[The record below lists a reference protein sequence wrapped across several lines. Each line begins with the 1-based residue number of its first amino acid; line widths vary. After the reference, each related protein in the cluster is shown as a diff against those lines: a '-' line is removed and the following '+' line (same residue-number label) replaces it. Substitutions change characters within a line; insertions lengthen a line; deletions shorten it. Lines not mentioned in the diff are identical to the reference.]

1 MNNLSMLAMCKR
13 LPLLFIALLL
23 FYGNSLVW
31 AQGNP
36 ENDSL
41 AHTSTRQV
49 YWGVDLG
56 YARPVGWMAAELGNG
71 NQLQMHWLVQKSEKW
86 VWQYQVGLG
95 WFGPSTSP
103 LNEQAPKPS
112 TASVEFSAN
121 RLRIWQFGLIQV
133 YAGGGVG
140 LAYLPFFNA
149 ETDFQNTI
157 LPFLLPRLGFRV
169 AINPTIQIGFEFNH
183 RLGVPL
189 GKRDW
194 LWQQT
199 GFQLGACFRL
209 KAEKK

>member
-1 MNNLSMLAMCKR
+1 MLAMCKR
-13 LPLLFIALLL
+13 QLPSLTVFLLL
-23 FYGNSLVW
+23 SGHTLVW
-31 AQGNP
+31 AQDNP
-36 ENDSL
+36 ENDTL
-41 AHTSTRQV
+41 AQVPTRQV
-49 YWGVDLG
+49 YWGIDLG
-56 YARPVGWMAAELGNG
+56 YARPIGWMAAELGNG
-71 NQLQMHWLVQKSEKW
+71 NQLQLYWLIQKKLNW

-95 WFGPSTSP
+95 WLGPSTSP
-103 LNEQAPKPS
+103 LNEENPKPS
-112 TASVEFSAN
+112 TASVEFSAS
-121 RLRIWQFGLIQV
+121 RLRIWQFDLIQV

-157 LPFLLPRLGFRV
+157 LPFLLPRVGFRV
-169 AINPTIQIGFEFNH
+169 AINPAIQMGFEFNH

-209 KAEKK
+209 QAEKK